1 MTTYTAQ
8 WPNLAK
14 VTEDLNPE
22 LISMVGRYLDMYP
35 QAVQD
40 EYNSY
45 NEFCQEY
52 SNWLDEQEKATYN
65 YHMEI

>member
-1 MTTYTAQ
+1 MTTYVEQ

-52 SNWLDEQEKATYN
+52 SNWLDEQEKSTYN

>member
-1 MTTYTAQ
+1 MSTYSAQ

-14 VTEDLNPE
+14 VTEDLNAE
-22 LISMVGRYLDMYP
+22 LVSMVGRYLDLYP

-45 NEFCQEY
+45 QEFCQEY
-52 SNWLDEQEKATYN
+52 GSWLDEQEKASYN
-65 YHMEI
+65 YYMEI